1 MSDCTLTESQ
11 LKTLRDEFIN
21 RLLKYL
27 RDSRKTDSD
36 IIYTP
41 LIESLLNNELYEK
54 TLKPRWVRDV
64 GTSGD
69 ECAALTKL
77 NDDLS
82 YDLPSFDLSVKRTI
96 DNNLLSIDEF
106 IVKNIYLSRT
116 PKVEWFLDEG
126 LAMTIFQDAFVVRKI
141 KDPDP
146 IPMSALIG
154 LFNLSVD
161 ISKKMIDYAISEKL
175 VNQVS
180 TAVEP
185 TGLPEIR
192 TYLQQ
197 LVAYPIFR
205 NAEIARIEG
214 LQKYYQKL
222 IYPKR
227 PTPQKISES
236 SDSQGKNVA
245 IAILGVAALFFGVST
260 YNLLK
265 SRKDNRTTTPRRS
278 KQEPAFGKFDEYGA
292 TVVDVPAY
300 YAQTNIP
307 ALKR

>member
-54 TLKPRWVRDV
+54 TLKPRWVREV

-77 NDDLS
+77 HDDLS

-96 DNNLLSIDEF
+96 DNSILSIDEF

-126 LAMTIFQDAFVVRKI
+126 LAMTIFQDAL
-141 KDPDP
+141 

-180 TAVEP
+180 TAAEP

-192 TYLQQ
+192 AYLQQ

-227 PTPQKISES
+227 LTPQNISVS

-245 IAILGVAALFFGVST
+245 IAILGVTALFFGAST
-260 YNLLK
+260 YYLLK
-265 SRKDNRTTTPRRS
+265 SRKDNRTTALPRTR
-278 KQEPAFGKFDEYGA
+278 QEPAFETFDEYGA
-292 TVVDVPAY
+292 TVADVPAY